1 MTFRHHLTANDGHL
15 LLASLML
22 IILLSLLSMTAVYL
36 AGQDAPGVSAMRE
49 QSQSQQLA
57 DAAGDLVVSWF
68 HDVSLTPPSIAAQLT
83 KRQDDAMGAP
93 SFFDAAG
100 RSQFL
105 GTAEQPDIL
114 LDAANA
120 SDERLLNGG
129 TSGFKGPL
137 SEAGHLDRL
146 KIYAPTQPGLL
157 GTLEVTASTKGRHPQ
172 ASTIRFQL
180 GAVNMPPARA
190 AVQAGAGLGA
200 AASGEALAVLAH
212 WGDILA
218 AGDMVANRI
227 QDFVV
232 KSLTASVTGQ
242 VYEPIGSLE
251 DRWVDYWIGGTV
263 SVLSP
268 PATGALNVPA
278 NVHVH
283 QEPMPG
289 VKLDRWD
296 YDLLKKTAQRFGAYY
311 RLDRDGRLH
320 ALGTLDSDPGELPAD
335 VLSSPTVG
343 RSHGLVF
350 IDTVDGSAP
359 RADNLGTLALD
370 ADYVEAV
377 VVVQGHVQ
385 VKPGGSG
392 RSMSV
397 LSPPPEGLSA
407 LGGRIPVTLSG
418 IHFNGLLF
426 AAGTIT
432 IERQTGVYGAVM
444 TSGALIGG
452 GRGASLE
459 VWYNSDFGK
468 GLFRGLPVV
477 YRAPATW
484 QLKY

>member
-1 MTFRHHLTANDGHL
+1 MTSRHHLTANHGHL

-22 IILLSLLSMTAVYL
+22 IIMLSLLSMTALYL
-36 AGQDAPGVSAMRE
+36 AGQDAPGISAMRE

-57 DAAGDLVVSWF
+57 DAASDLVVSWF
-68 HDVSLTPPSIAAQLT
+68 HDGSLTPPAIAAQLA
-83 KRQDDAMGAP
+83 KRQEDAMGAP

-100 RSQFL
+100 RSQFI
-105 GTAEQPDIL
+105 GTADRPDLL
-114 LDAANA
+114 LDAANDD
-120 SDERLLNGG
+120 DERLLNGG

-137 SEAGHLDRL
+137 SEVGHLDRL

-157 GTLEVTASTKGRHPQ
+157 GTVEVTASTRGVNAQ
-172 ASTIRFQL
+172 ASTIRVQL
-180 GAVNMPPARA
+180 GALHMPPAKA
-190 AVQAGAGLGA
+190 AVQAGEGFGA
-200 AASGEALAVLAH
+200 AGSGEALPVLAH

-218 AGDMVANRI
+218 MGDMVANRM
-227 QDFVV
+227 QDIVV
-232 KSLTASVTGQ
+232 KSAAAPVTGQ
-242 VYEPIGSLE
+242 PYEAMGAAE

-263 SVLSP
+263 SVLSS
-268 PATGALNVPA
+268 PADGAPDVPA
-278 NVHVH
+278 NVHLH
-283 QEPMPG
+283 QQPMPG

-296 YDLLKKTAQRFGAYY
+296 YDLLKRTAQRFGAYY

-320 ALGTLDSDPGELPAD
+320 AAGTLESDAGELPAD
-335 VLSSPTVG
+335 VLSSATVG

-350 IDTVDGSAP
+350 IDTVDGTAP
-359 RADNLGTLALD
+359 RPDNLGTLVLD

-377 VVVQGHVQ
+377 LVVQGHVQ
-385 VKPGGSG
+385 IKPSGPG
-392 RSMSV
+392 RSISV
-397 LSPPPEGLSA
+397 LSPPPEGSSA
-407 LGGRIPVTLSG
+407 LGSRIPVTLSG

-444 TSGALIGG
+444 TPAALVGG
-452 GRGASLE
+452 GRGTSLE

-484 QLKY
+484 QWKY